1 MCVIPISY
9 KVKKKKFVIFS
20 FLLCSM
26 MSLASE
32 YRNGTYRGT
41 FVSGQETQVEVQFN
55 LKDDVVDKPKFR
67 TLFYK
72 GKDYLKTE
80 NLKEEKDRYQAALDS
95 TQGKKVG
102 DALESLY
109 APEDIP
115 RAGASVRAT
124 KIRAAMQN
132 AINSG
137 VYKPE

>member
-1 MCVIPISY
+1 M
-9 KVKKKKFVIFS
+9 KKFVIFS

-102 DALESLY
+102 DALESFY

>member
-1 MCVIPISY
+1 M
-9 KVKKKKFVIFS
+9 KKFVIFS

-72 GKDYLKTE
+72 GKDYLKAE

>member
-1 MCVIPISY
+1 M
-9 KVKKKKFVIFS
+9 KKFVVFS

-55 LKDDVVDKPKFR
+55 LKDDVVSKPKFR

-109 APEDIP
+109 KPEDIP

>member
-1 MCVIPISY
+1 M
-9 KVKKKKFVIFS
+9 KKFVIFS

-72 GKDYLKTE
+72 GKDYLKTD

-95 TQGKKVG
+95 TQGKKVE

-109 APEDIP
+109 TPEDIP

>member
-1 MCVIPISY
+1 M
-9 KVKKKKFVIFS
+9 KKFVIFS

-32 YRNGTYRGT
+32 YRNRTYRGT